1 MVLKRA
7 WFFFFLL
14 GAFGLYLLVLTKCA
28 APGAVFLSRLITGT
42 VPIRHVRVVHFKAAW
57 DSGGFGT
64 PGSTVWNTTLSGG
77 PLGSRTEVIEFG
89 SPTEKFLHANG
100 RFHVGAVLPV
110 VQTAQGRWVPT
121 AYAKSTA
128 IFGPSG
134 LSLVALAVV
143 ALVIRG
149 SLGPKAFP
157 DRYEPATFDIGSS
170 INGLPTRRPA
180 TIVAIGLT
188 GFLLAV
194 IVPVFANPSWY
205 LRHGA
210 TVAYWLGLIE
220 YLMFVG
226 AGPIMVWAVL
236 PRLGRVQ
243 PG

>member
-1 MVLKRA
+1 MLLKRA
-7 WFFFFLL
+7 WLFFCLL
-14 GAFGLYLLVLTKCA
+14 GAFGLYLLVLTKWA

-42 VPIRHVRVVHFKAAW
+42 VPIRYVRVVHVRAAW

-64 PGSTVWNTTLSGG
+64 PGSTVWNTALSGG
-77 PLGSRTEVIEFG
+77 PLGSRTEVIEFD

-134 LSLVALAVV
+134 LSLVALAIV

-180 TIVAIGLT
+180 TIVAIGLL
-188 GFLLAV
+188 GCLLMG
-194 IVPVFANPSWY
+194 VPVVANPSWY

-243 PG
+243 PA